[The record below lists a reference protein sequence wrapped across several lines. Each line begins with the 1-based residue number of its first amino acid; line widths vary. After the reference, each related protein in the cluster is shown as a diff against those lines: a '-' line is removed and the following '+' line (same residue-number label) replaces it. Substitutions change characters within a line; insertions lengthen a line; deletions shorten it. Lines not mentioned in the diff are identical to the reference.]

1 MPSSTVIVLRSNDI
15 TFRIQHKKRQTTY
28 TTVLLE
34 TAVFKGLNAIF
45 KVHAV
50 PEEIFLP
57 T

>member
-50 PEEIFLP
+50 PEEIFL
-57 T
+57 TT